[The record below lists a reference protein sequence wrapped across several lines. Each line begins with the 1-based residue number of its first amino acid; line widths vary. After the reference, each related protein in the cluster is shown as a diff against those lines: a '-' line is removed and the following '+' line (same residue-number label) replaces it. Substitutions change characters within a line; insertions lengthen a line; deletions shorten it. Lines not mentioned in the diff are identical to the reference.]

1 MEERKMIKLEQIYC
15 EISRSIGVEM
25 SHIYGLGLAQ
35 GLWSAYKAISYFKND
50 NLTCDELL
58 EIIDKLALAENLDL
72 QIHDY
77 YRQLKNEKKPIDET
91 YL

>member
-15 EISRSIGVEM
+15 EISSSIGVEM

-50 NLTCDELL
+50 NLTYDELL
-58 EIIDKLALAENLDL
+58 NIIDRLALSENLDL
-72 QIHDY
+72 QSHDY
-77 YRQLKNEKKPIDET
+77 YRQLKTENKDAG
-91 YL
+91 